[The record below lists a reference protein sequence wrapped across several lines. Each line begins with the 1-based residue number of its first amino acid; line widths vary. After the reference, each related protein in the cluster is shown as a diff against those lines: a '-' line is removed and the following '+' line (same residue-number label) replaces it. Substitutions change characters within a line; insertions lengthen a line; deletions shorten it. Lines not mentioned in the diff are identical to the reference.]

1 MATPTSLIRSLSR
14 DMDRL
19 FSEFGG
25 RPRWNL
31 PSLLTD
37 EGGDVRWVP
46 DIEVERKN
54 GALVVKADLP
64 GLKKE
69 EVTVR
74 VENDRLTIEG
84 ERKQET
90 EEKREGYYHSER
102 SYGHFCRMIAL
113 PEGAKTDEAKA
124 AFKDGVLEV
133 TVPVAAA
140 EVPAARQLAIG

>member
-1 MATPTSLIRSLSR
+1 MATPTSLIRTFSR

-19 FSEFGG
+19 FGEFGG

-64 GLKKE
+64 GMKKE

-84 ERKQET
+84 ERRQES

-102 SYGHFCRMIAL
+102 SYGHFCRTIAL
-113 PEGAKTDEAKA
+113 PEGAKTEDAKA

-133 TVPVAAA
+133 TVPVPKVEA
-140 EVPAARQLAIG
+140 PAPRQLPIG

>member
-14 DMDRL
+14 DMDR
-19 FSEFGG
+19 FFGEFGG

-31 PSLLTD
+31 PALFTE
-37 EGGDVRWVP
+37 EGGDVRWIP
-46 DIEVERKN
+46 EIEVERKN
-54 GALVVKADLP
+54 GSLVVKADLP
-64 GLKKE
+64 GMKKD

-74 VENDRLTIEG
+74 VEHDRLTIEG
-84 ERKQET
+84 ERKQES

-102 SYGHFCRMIAL
+102 SYGHFCRTIAL

-133 TVPVAAA
+133 TVPVPKVEA
-140 EVPAARQLAIG
+140 PTPRQLSIG

>member
-1 MATPTSLIRSLSR
+1 MATPTSLIRTFSR

-19 FSEFGG
+19 FGEFGG
-25 RPRWNL
+25 RPRWAL
-31 PSLLTD
+31 PALLAD
-37 EGGDVRWVP
+37 EGGDVRWMP
-46 DIEVERKN
+46 EIEVERRN

-64 GLKKE
+64 GMKKD

-84 ERKQET
+84 ERKHES

-102 SYGHFCRMIAL
+102 SYGRFCRTIAL
-113 PEGAKTDEAKA
+113 PEGAKMDEATA

-133 TVPVAAA
+133 TVPAPKV
-140 EVPAARQLAIG
+140 EVPAPRQLPIG